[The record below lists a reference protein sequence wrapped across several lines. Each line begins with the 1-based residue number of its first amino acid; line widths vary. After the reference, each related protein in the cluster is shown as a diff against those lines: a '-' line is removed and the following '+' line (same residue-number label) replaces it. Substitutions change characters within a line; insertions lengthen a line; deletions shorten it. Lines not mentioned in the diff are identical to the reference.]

1 MQCGTDGQ
9 RGYAGYIEIKYCML
23 QKKDVNGRTMPQQVT
38 VYGKPYELSGQEE
51 MEYLT
56 GMESGEGEVTGS
68 VTVEVNSSTLPDS
81 PAAKAEIAGSQG
93 NYILRISDNSD
104 AGKEISGAY
113 RRASGKQLKSLQ
125 VYDITLQDAVNKI
138 PITKLGRQRMTIT
151 IPNREE
157 YCWRTFK

>member
-1 MQCGTDGQ
+1 
-9 RGYAGYIEIKYCML
+9 
-23 QKKDVNGRTMPQQVT
+23 
-38 VYGKPYELSGQEE
+38 

-56 GMESGEGEVTGS
+56 GMESGEREVTGS

-151 IPNREE
+151 IPKPRGILLENIQVVCLDEDGQLERVESRVVTVGGQPCIQFE
-157 YCWRTFK
+157 ASHFSLYGICN